1 MENKIPPTKTS
12 TTQPIFKL
20 PSVLPSTITYT
31 HTLMELK
38 KEMQEIKRNQEL
50 TNRKIDYIIEIL
62 SNNNKNMEDINMEC
76 KKMSQHIDFIDNVYD
91 NVKNPLGYLC
101 NKLSFFAGNKTY
113 ALTDEENNKENNHNC
128 EIDIESSEAPVKLL
142 DNYGLHNGGYTCI

>member
-1 MENKIPPTKTS
+1 MENKILPTTS

-20 PSVLPSTITYT
+20 PSVLPSTITYG

-38 KEMQEIKRNQEL
+38 KEIQEIKRNQEL
-50 TNRKIDYIIEIL
+50 TNRKIDYIIELL

-76 KKMSQHIDFIDNVYD
+76 KKMSEHIDFIDNVYD

-113 ALTDEENNKENNHNC
+113 ELTDGNDKNDKGKRKTN
-128 EIDIESSEAPVKLL
+128 EIELSTQSAELL